1 MHVHMQVNASNRDGI
16 CRFFSIIDAMKNIRT
31 LLFLSSLLLTISPGS
46 LNAQNLDSLL
56 NNKRVYKAI
65 NIGDKP
71 VPKIDGL
78 LDDEIWSLGEWQGEF
93 TQQQPVGG
101 VKGTEDTY
109 IKVLY
114 DHSNLYVS
122 IVCQDDEPDLIRDI
136 FDRRDAISG
145 DMAGIA
151 IDSYHDKL
159 TAFEFNLSAA
169 GQKMDL
175 KHQGDY
181 GWDFNW
187 DAVWDGATSQNDTGW
202 VAEMKIPFSQI
213 RYANK
218 EEHVWG
224 MHIWRWISRKQEEDQ
239 WQYIPLQA
247 PAMVYLFG
255 ELHGVEQIRTSRQME
270 LLPYVSAGVDKFA
283 SANSP
288 EFTYNGGIDAKLGI
302 SSDFTLDLTINPDFG
317 QVEAD
322 PSVMNLTSFETFYEE
337 KRPFFLEGNDVFDY
351 ALDDDIPYY
360 SRRIG
365 AKPDFP
371 SSWNG
376 QPVEDIP
383 NWTTILGAAKLTG
396 KSKKGLSVGV
406 INGLTAS
413 ESGTRGSD
421 PGDRQEIQVAPLTN
435 YHASRV
441 KQEFNGG
448 NTIVGG
454 IFSLVNR
461 ISPDSAV
468 NELLPS
474 MAVSGG
480 IDLLHYWDNKNYF
493 VEAKTIAS
501 QLQGSREA
509 ILEKQ
514 LSNTHRFQRVD
525 ADYLRVDSL
534 RERLAGSGGLVRI
547 GKKGGKFNF
556 SLAGQYRSPGI
567 NLNDMGYIRQAD
579 FAGQSLELA
588 YRMDEPG
595 KWIRNYTLEF
605 SQEAQWSFGGE
616 NTLNQVGMDFTLRN
630 NKLWTFIMA
639 YSFNFSHLDTRELRG
654 GPAIRMD
661 GEHQMGAMVM
671 SNSSK
676 DLSGNLGF
684 HYNQYLVKDSHQ
696 EVVYAGIT
704 WLPIRRIKLSARASY
719 IPRKYHQQYVTTLA
733 GTNETLYLTGQIDQQ
748 TASLTFRGELYVTPE
763 LSLQYY
769 GSPFYSV
776 GKYSEFARV
785 SQARSKNREERL
797 EALDVSYDEA
807 SNSYSFDH
815 NSETWSFGNPD
826 FSFMQFRS
834 NLVLRWEYKLGS
846 TIYLVWAHDR
856 SDWRT
861 RYNPVSDIT
870 GDLFGLPGN
879 NAFMVKVNFWFPI

>member
-1 MHVHMQVNASNRDGI
+1 
-16 CRFFSIIDAMKNIRT
+16 MKQFCIP
-31 LLFLSSLLLTISPGS
+31 LLVLCLLSLLIPGS
-46 LNAQNLDSLL
+46 LWAQNIDSLL
-56 NNKRVYKAI
+56 NNKRIY
-65 NIGDKP
+65 NSLSIGELP
-71 VPKIDGL
+71 SPKIDGQ
-78 LDDEIWSLGEWQGEF
+78 LDDEIWSLGEWDGNF

-122 IVCQDDEPDLIRDI
+122 IICQDDEPELIRDM
-136 FDRRDAISG
+136 FDRRDALSG

-151 IDSYHDKL
+151 IDSYQDNI

-175 KHQGDY
+175 KHIGDY
-181 GWDFNW
+181 EFDFNW
-187 DAVWDGATSQNDTGW
+187 NGVWDGATALSDSGW

-213 RYANK
+213 RYENK

-224 MHIWRWISRKQEEDQ
+224 MHVWRWISRKQEEDQ

-255 ELHGVEQIRTSRQME
+255 ELKGVEEIRSSRQIE
-270 LLPYVSAGVDKFA
+270 LLPYISTGAEKTANIGA
-283 SANSP
+283 ST
-288 EFTYNGGIDAKLGI
+288 EFKYNGGIDAKLGI

-322 PSVMNLTSFETFYEE
+322 PSVMNLTSFEIFYEE

-351 ALDDDIPYY
+351 ALDEDIPYY

-365 AKPDFP
+365 ARSDFP

-376 QPVEDIP
+376 QYVNKIP

-396 KSKKGLSVGV
+396 KSKNGLSVGV
-406 INGLTAS
+406 INGLTAQ
-413 ESGTRGSD
+413 EFGEKYNPTTFD
-421 PGDRQEIQVAPLTN
+421 KKEIQVAPLSN
-435 YHASRV
+435 YHTSRV
-441 KQEFNGG
+441 KKEFNKG

-468 NELLPS
+468 SELLPT

-480 IDLLHYWDNKNYF
+480 VDLLHYWDNKNYF

-501 QLQGSREA
+501 QLQGSKEA
-509 ILEKQ
+509 ILKKQ
-514 LSNTHRFQRVD
+514 LSHIHRYQRPD
-525 ADYLRVDSL
+525 ADYLVVDSL
-534 RERLAGSGGLVRI
+534 RESLAGSGGLVRI

-567 NLNDMGYIRQAD
+567 NLNDIGYIRQAD
-579 FAGQSLELA
+579 FAGERIELA
-588 YRMDEPG
+588 YRMNEPTQR
-595 KWIRNYTLEF
+595 IRNYTLGF

-616 NTLNQVGMDFTLRN
+616 NTLNEAGLDFTLRT
-630 NKLWTFIMA
+630 NKLWTYMIN
-639 YSFNFSHLDTRELRG
+639 YSFVFSHLDTRELWG
-654 GPAIRMD
+654 GPAIRID
-661 GEHQMGAMVM
+661 GEHQTGAMILT
-671 SNSSK
+671 NSSK
-676 DLSGNLGF
+676 DLSGGLAL
-684 HYNQYLVKDSHQ
+684 HYNKYLVKDSHS
-696 EVVYAGIT
+696 EFVSAGIT
-704 WLPIRRIKLSARASY
+704 WLPIRRIKLSVKAIYQNRQ
-719 IPRKYHQQYVTTLA
+719 YHQQYVSTLV
-733 GTNETLYLTGQIDQQ
+733 GVDETLYLTGHIDQQ
-748 TASLTFRGELYVTPE
+748 NTSLTFRGELFVSPE
-763 LSLQYY
+763 FSIQYY
-769 GSPFYSV
+769 GAPFFSA
-776 GKYSEFARV
+776 GKYTGFKRV
-785 SQARSKNREERL
+785 DQPRAKNRDERHEE
-797 EALDVSYDEA
+797 LDVGYNEVE
-807 SNSYSFDH
+807 NSYSFDYK
-815 NSETWSFGNPD
+815 SENWSFNNPD
-826 FSFMQFRS
+826 FSFVQFRS

-856 SDWRT
+856 SDWQGI
-861 RYNPVSDIT
+861 YHPVSDIT

-879 NAFMVKVNFWFPI
+879 NAFMFKVNFWFPI

>member
-1 MHVHMQVNASNRDGI
+1 
-16 CRFFSIIDAMKNIRT
+16 MKQSCT
-31 LLFLSSLLLTISPGS
+31 LLFLFSLFSYVLPGS
-46 LNAQNLDSLL
+46 LWAQNLDSLL
-56 NNKRVYKAI
+56 NNKRIYQSTS
-65 NIGDKP
+65 IGDLG

-78 LDDEIWSLGEWQGEF
+78 LDDEIWSLGEWQGNF

-101 VKGTEDTY
+101 VDPTEETY
-109 IKVLY
+109 VKVLY

-122 IVCQDDEPDLIRDI
+122 IICQDDEPELIRDI
-136 FDRRDAISG
+136 FDRRDALSG

-151 IDSYHDKL
+151 IDSYHDML
-159 TAFEFNLSAA
+159 TAFEFNMSAG

-187 DAVWDGATSQNDTGW
+187 NGVWDGATSKTDTGW

-213 RYANK
+213 RYSNK
-218 EEHVWG
+218 EEHIWG
-224 MHIWRWISRKQEEDQ
+224 MHVWRWIDRKQEEDQ

-255 ELHGVEQIRTSRQME
+255 ELQGVEQIRTSRQME
-270 LLPYVSAGVDKFA
+270 LLPYLSTGAEKTANISA
-283 SANSP
+283 SP
-288 EFTYNGGIDAKLGI
+288 EFKYNGGIDAKLGI

-351 ALDDDIPYY
+351 ALDEDIPYY

-365 AKPDFP
+365 AAPNFP
-371 SSWNG
+371 SYRNG
-376 QPVEDIP
+376 QNVFEIP

-406 INGLTAS
+406 INGLTAQ
-413 ESGTRGSD
+413 EFGIREYAY
-421 PGDRQEIQVAPLTN
+421 DRKEIQVAPLSN

-441 KQEFNGG
+441 KKEFNEG

-468 NELLPS
+468 SELLPT

-480 IDLLHYWDNKNYF
+480 VDLLHYWDNKNYF

-501 QLQGSREA
+501 QLQGSKEA

-514 LSNTHRFQRVD
+514 LSHIHRFQRPD
-525 ADYLRVDSL
+525 ADYLVVDSL
-534 RERLAGSGGLVRI
+534 RESLAGSGGLVKI

-567 NLNDMGYIRQAD
+567 NLNDIGYIRQAD
-579 FAGQSLELA
+579 FVGERIELA
-588 YRMDEPG
+588 YRMNEPT
-595 KWIRNYTLEF
+595 KRIRNYTLGF

-616 NTLNQVGMDFTLRN
+616 NTLNEAGLNFTLRT
-630 NKLWTFIMA
+630 NKLWSYILN
-639 YSFNFSHLDTRELRG
+639 YSFVFSHLDTRELWG
-654 GPAIRMD
+654 GPAIRID
-661 GEHQMGAMVM
+661 GEHQTGAMIK
-671 SNSSK
+671 SNGSK
-676 DLSGNLGF
+676 DLSGSLGF
-684 HYNQYLVKDSHQ
+684 HYNKYLVEDSHH
-696 EVVYAGIT
+696 EFVSAGIT
-704 WLPIRRIKLSARASY
+704 WLPIRRIKLSVNAMYQNRQ
-719 IPRKYHQQYVTTLA
+719 YHQQYVSTLV
-733 GTNETLYLTGQIDQQ
+733 GVDETLYLTGQIDQQ
-748 TASLTFRGELYVTPE
+748 IASLTFRGELFISPE
-763 LSLQYY
+763 FSIQYY
-769 GSPFYSV
+769 GSPFFSV
-776 GKYSEFARV
+776 GKYSGFKRV
-785 SQARSKNREERL
+785 NQPRAKNMDDRHEE
-797 EALDVSYDEA
+797 LDVSYDEVE
-807 SNSYSFDH
+807 NSYSFDY
-815 NSETWSFGNPD
+815 NSESWSFNNPD

-834 NLVLRWEYKLGS
+834 NLVLRWEYNLGS

-856 SDWRT
+856 SDWKNV
-861 RYNPVSDIT
+861 YNPVSDIT

-879 NAFMVKVNFWFPI
+879 HTFMFKVNFWFPI